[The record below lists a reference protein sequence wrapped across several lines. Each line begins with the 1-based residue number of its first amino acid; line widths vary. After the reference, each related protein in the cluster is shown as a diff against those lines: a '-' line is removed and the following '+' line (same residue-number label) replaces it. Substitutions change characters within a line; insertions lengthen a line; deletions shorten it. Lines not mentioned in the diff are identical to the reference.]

1 MVKMVALYIRVSS
14 LIQAE
19 EGFSIQ
25 GQKHNLQKYCNEQG
39 KTIFK
44 VYVDEGITGTSI
56 NEREGLKKLLQ
67 DAQKGCFQ
75 EVITWKVSRLARS
88 VQDLLYILKV
98 LTDLGITLRSISENI
113 ATDSLNG
120 TFIVQMMGA
129 VAELERKVIVENVKQ
144 GIHQRLSQ
152 GWYSGAPIFGYDTIP
167 KKQCEEQNL
176 NTNLKINQE
185 EAQVVKIIFNLY
197 EQGQGYKA
205 IARYLNK
212 HNLTGKRGCTFS
224 SNSVRTILKR
234 RLYTGQI
241 ESKFDGKQVIIQGN
255 HEPIITMEQWQRV
268 EIIEKAIEREKQ
280 SEQSHEFTLNKLLK
294 CPICGSSL
302 ISSVVTKRRRD
313 GTQNKYYYYI
323 CSLYHNKGIRACTAK
338 GVPALRIEEEVY
350 HYLEEF
356 IDNAKILSDVH
367 SRLNAYDK
375 TFKENMK
382 IFNRLKQDEDKL
394 KKRQK
399 LLMLQF
405 EADEISKEV
414 FVNRINEVKQEL
426 VMIIQEMEDVQQH
439 LNEHIKPQIPIEEIK
454 KVFKN
459 LKAIFK
465 QRNAHE
471 VRTIL
476 QTIISK
482 ITLDEQR
489 MLQDIEFKIDKH
501 KILVSVQEE
510 EIPCKVN

>member
-1 MVKMVALYIRVSS
+1 M
-14 LIQAE
+14 
-19 EGFSIQ
+19 
-25 GQKHNLQKYCNEQG
+25 
-39 KTIFK
+39 
-44 VYVDEGITGTSI
+44 
-56 NEREGLKKLLQ
+56 
-67 DAQKGCFQ
+67 
-75 EVITWKVSRLARS
+75 
-88 VQDLLYILKV
+88 
-98 LTDLGITLRSISENI
+98 
-113 ATDSLNG
+113 
-120 TFIVQMMGA
+120 
-129 VAELERKVIVENVKQ
+129 
-144 GIHQRLSQ
+144 
-152 GWYSGAPIFGYDTIP
+152 
-167 KKQCEEQNL
+167 
-176 NTNLKINQE
+176 
-185 EAQVVKIIFNLY
+185 
-197 EQGQGYKA
+197 
-205 IARYLNK
+205 
-212 HNLTGKRGCTFS
+212 
-224 SNSVRTILKR
+224 
-234 RLYTGQI
+234 
-241 ESKFDGKQVIIQGN
+241 
-255 HEPIITMEQWQRV
+255 
-268 EIIEKAIEREKQ
+268 
-280 SEQSHEFTLNKLLK
+280 
-294 CPICGSSL
+294 
-302 ISSVVTKRRRD
+302 
-313 GTQNKYYYYI
+313 
-323 CSLYHNKGIRACTAK
+323 
-338 GVPALRIEEEVY
+338 
-350 HYLEEF
+350 
-356 IDNAKILSDVH
+356 H